1 MAKKAKSAVKESS
14 ETIPDQNIPISVE
27 QICAAIV
34 NLVGPVEVQLSD
46 LMADYSGKSI
56 AVNQDE
62 ETKALTFSL
71 VDSPKIDDSQ
81 KAETE

>member
-1 MAKKAKSAVKESS
+1 MAKKTKSAVKESS
-14 ETIPDQNIPISVE
+14 ESIPDQNIPISVE
-27 QICAAIV
+27 QICAAII
-34 NLVGPVEVQLSD
+34 NIVGPIEVQLND

-71 VDSPKIDDSQ
+71 VDSPKD
-81 KAETE
+81 KNEPPAETE